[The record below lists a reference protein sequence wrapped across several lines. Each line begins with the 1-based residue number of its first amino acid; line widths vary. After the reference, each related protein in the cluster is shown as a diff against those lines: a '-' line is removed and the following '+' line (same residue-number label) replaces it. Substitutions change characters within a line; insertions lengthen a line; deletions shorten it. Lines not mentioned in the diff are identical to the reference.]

1 MSSAVVLVRFLAGI
15 VALACALLGC
25 LYFLI
30 RHEPAA
36 TDKPPK
42 KIVVSNLK

>member
-1 MSSAVVLVRFLAGI
+1 MLVLFLSGI
-15 VALACALLGC
+15 VALACVLLGGI
-25 LYFLI
+25 YFLI
-30 RHEPAA
+30 RHEPLP